1 LAKTP
6 VRDSVLQRRQ
16 RNDCATPDFARFPE
30 KAPPPQRSNCAIE
43 QSRRA
48 IRAQQFEPSVNR
60 ALRNRSHAT
69 AGFSKLDVPPG
80 GARSSMIQKDKRAS
94 RKCETPARS
103 TKKRPYATL
112 AKFHRGRHARK
123 AMKNLIGV
131 IILAVICLGLA
142 VVLITTKKQATEQKA
157 KDTGTILSLSND
169 VVKATSDL
177 IEQRQVNLLLTN
189 DLSTA
194 RGEYSTLSNRLTD
207 VQASL
212 VRTEASLKASQSAV
226 AERDQRIAALE
237 TQNRELDEK
246 AIDLSAA
253 ITNLTSQITETQR
266 KLDASEGDKAFLE
279 KEMKRLLAEKAELE
293 RQFND
298 LAVLRKQVAK
308 LKEELSVARRL
319 EWLRKG
325 LFAQDEQ
332 KGAQRLMQ
340 LNNPTVASAKNTNAY
355 DLNVE
360 VNADG
365 SVKVIPPL
373 TNSAAAPAQ

>member
-1 LAKTP
+1 
-6 VRDSVLQRRQ
+6 
-16 RNDCATPDFARFPE
+16 
-30 KAPPPQRSNCAIE
+30 
-43 QSRRA
+43 
-48 IRAQQFEPSVNR
+48 
-60 ALRNRSHAT
+60 
-69 AGFSKLDVPPG
+69 
-80 GARSSMIQKDKRAS
+80 
-94 RKCETPARS
+94 
-103 TKKRPYATL
+103 
-112 AKFHRGRHARK
+112 
-123 AMKNLIGV
+123 MKNLIGV
-131 IILAVICLGLA
+131 IILAVICLGMG

-157 KDTGTILSLSND
+157 KDGGTILSLSND

-177 IEQRQVNLLLTN
+177 IEQRQVNVLLTN
-189 DLSTA
+189 DLSNA
-194 RGEYSTLSNRLTD
+194 RSDYSNLSNKLTD
-207 VQASL
+207 VQATL
-212 VRTEASLKASQSAV
+212 VKTESSLKASQSAV

-253 ITNLTSQITETQR
+253 LTNLTTQITETQR

-279 KEMKRLLAEKAELE
+279 KEMKRLMAEKAELE

-340 LNNPTVASAKNTNAY
+340 LNNPPSTAAKSSTAY

-373 TNSAAAPAQ
+373 TNSVAAPQP

>member
-1 LAKTP
+1 
-6 VRDSVLQRRQ
+6 
-16 RNDCATPDFARFPE
+16 
-30 KAPPPQRSNCAIE
+30 
-43 QSRRA
+43 
-48 IRAQQFEPSVNR
+48 
-60 ALRNRSHAT
+60 
-69 AGFSKLDVPPG
+69 
-80 GARSSMIQKDKRAS
+80 
-94 RKCETPARS
+94 
-103 TKKRPYATL
+103 
-112 AKFHRGRHARK
+112 
-123 AMKNLIGV
+123 MKNLIGV
-131 IILAVICLGLA
+131 IILAVICLGLG
-142 VVLITTKKQATEQKA
+142 VVLITTKKQATEQKT
-157 KDTGTILSLSND
+157 KDSNTILSLSND

-194 RGEYSTLSNRLTD
+194 RTDFSTLSNKMTD
-207 VQASL
+207 VQANL
-212 VRTEASLKASQSAV
+212 VKTEASLKASQSAV

-253 ITNLTSQITETQR
+253 LTNLTSQISETQR

-298 LAVLRKQVAK
+298 LAVLRSQVAK
-308 LKEELSVARRL
+308 LKEQLHVARRL

-340 LNNPTVASAKNTNAY
+340 LNNPTVASAKSANTNAY

-373 TNSAAAPAQ
+373 TNSAAVPKQ